1 MQGHTYREVQTEYT
15 NNTPEY
21 AHRIHTEYV
30 MNKSSLEYGSEYS
43 YNEQN
48 TVWNTVHKSSIEY
61 AVEYSIKYAA
71 EYSHTEQNTLR
82 IQLPKS
88 SIEYAVEYSEN
99 TVEYSMRIVE
109 YSRITSSSSILTV
122 FLLYSYN
129 TYTIHIRIQYSD
141 AVLSPACTRVP
152 VVGTTHLPVHLQAVY
167 AAGGP
172 LQHPPTPGQHLW

>member
-1 MQGHTYREVQTEYT
+1 MEYGT
-15 NNTPEY
+15 QKQ
-21 AHRIHTEYV
+21 HRIR
-30 MNKSSLEYGSEYS
+30 
-43 YNEQN
+43 
-48 TVWNTVHKSSIEY
+48 SIEY
-61 AVEYSIKYAA
+61 RIKYAA